1 MMHSHAV
8 GLWMRDRPVSETS
21 TCRKHNTRN
30 KHTSMSPGWIRT
42 LHPSKW
48 AAAELC
54 LTQRSHKDR
63 KSAIMKSRIETK
75 YTAFVSSST
84 SLPSVVLS
92 ASQASSRLTMR
103 ALVHTT
109 FISPTSQHARC
120 TQSTTIWSP
129 QFCSVRSTWLLR
141 SPASYEPQHLNN
153 RNKTY
158 LISHSLFKLS
168 NIPRYVCG
176 SRNGPRM
183 YLLVSH
189 W

>member
-75 YTAFVSSST
+75 YTAFCQQFNFTALCGAISVSGQQQAHDEGTGPHHFHQSNISACQMHT
-84 SLPSVVLS
+84 KHNNLITAVLFS
-92 ASQASSRLTMR
+92 KVRLTTQIPSLIWTT
-103 ALVHTT
+103 AL
-109 FISPTSQHARC
+109 
-120 TQSTTIWSP
+120 
-129 QFCSVRSTWLLR
+129 
-141 SPASYEPQHLNN
+141 E
-153 RNKTY
+153 
-158 LISHSLFKLS
+158 
-168 NIPRYVCG
+168 
-176 SRNGPRM
+176 
-183 YLLVSH
+183 
-189 W
+189 